1 MKKVAG
7 TFLTFLVLLLIT
19 VNSLYGQ
26 SNNAGLYKNGQ
37 MRTSE
42 EGFAA
47 EEFRRGVQAFYRGS
61 YNESVLQFEKAL
73 SYLPEDTLI
82 LEWLGKAYY
91 YSGLEGTA
99 IQNWNRAVS
108 SGYNGLLLN
117 NKIEIVR
124 ERRISDSSADGGQRY
139 TEAGVFPGNFNGN
152 LIFSGPISVLP
163 NNNGTNWILS
173 YGSNDLVLMDLNGL
187 VVNRIT
193 GPINGFDRPVD
204 IIRLK
209 DGNLLISESAG
220 DRLSVFSSK
229 GRFISYIG
237 EKGRGLGQF
246 VGPQYLAQDNRNNI
260 YVSDYG
266 NSRVDVFDKDG
277 KPLFFFGKPQSDF
290 EGLKGPTGIAAIED
304 SIYVCDDIKGAIYE
318 FDQAGNFKRI
328 LVEPKTFRHP
338 ESMKVWNNYL
348 VVCDSNKVISVDTET
363 GATYTNVTTG
373 NAPSRLTSAVPDVNG
388 NVIVTDVKTN
398 EVYVMAKMQEL
409 VGGLFVQIERVN
421 ASKFPEVV
429 VDLKVENRHRSPVVG
444 LKENNFY
451 ITEDKRSVAKLK
463 YLGSGS
469 NNSYA
474 DITLII
480 DRSTY
485 TSRYEEQVNT
495 VVREIASA
503 MNNSGT
509 LRIVSAGKIPASEYT
524 GHPKGAKDFNSSALK
539 IPVSS
544 DVSLD
549 LAIRLASNDL
559 INAGRKRAII
569 FISAGKVTLSAFE
582 KYSLAETT
590 AYMNNNHI
598 SFLSVRV
605 NQSADDEEIEY
616 LVKNTPGDEYY
627 LFRPEGLS
635 RIVDDILDIPNGIYS
650 FSYTSTMTTNF
661 GQKYLPVEVEAY
673 LLNRSGRDET
683 GYFAPLQ

>member
-108 SGYNGLLLN
+108 SGYSGLLLN

-124 ERRISDSSADGGQRY
+124 ERRISESSADGEQRY

-277 KPLFFFGKPQSDF
+277 KPLFFFGKPQADF

-304 SIYVCDDIKGAIYE
+304 CIYVCDDIKGAIYE

-451 ITEDKRSVAKLK
+451 ITEDKRPVAKLK

-509 LRIVSAGKIPASEYT
+509 LRIVSAGKIPASEYS

-539 IPVSS
+539 NPVSS

-590 AYMNNNHI
+590 AYMNNNNI
-598 SFLSVRV
+598 SFVSVRV

-635 RIVDDILDIPNGIYS
+635 RIIDDILDIPNGIYS